1 MKWGEKMNETI
12 NFTNNWFDSVA
23 RENWNQLLPVIQP
36 KKILEIGSYEG
47 ASTCYLIE
55 KMSQNIGDNELEIHC
70 IDTWE
75 GGVEHSQVNMS
86 LVEKRFDSNI
96 ALTIKKCNV
105 SVKIIKHKKRS
116 DLALSFLL
124 SNGME
129 NYFDFA
135 YIDGS
140 HQAPDVLFDAV
151 AGFRLVREGGLIA
164 FDDYLW
170 AEELSTGKDLIRCP
184 KPAIDAFTNLYW
196 KKIKIITAP
205 LYQVYVQKL
214 SS

>member
-1 MKWGEKMNETI
+1 MNETVK
-12 NFTNNWFDSVA
+12 FTNNWFDSVA
-23 RENWNQLLPVIQP
+23 RENWNQLLPLIQP

-55 KMSQNIGDNELEIHC
+55 KMSEYIGNNGLEIHC

-75 GGVEHSQVNMS
+75 GGIEHSHVDMS

-96 ALTIKKCNV
+96 AISIKKFNV
-105 SVKIIKHKKRS
+105 DIKIIKHKKRS
-116 DLALSFLL
+116 DLALSTLL

-170 AEELSTGKDLIRCP
+170 AEELPNGRDLIRCP

-205 LYQVYVQKL
+205 LYQIYVQKL
-214 SS
+214 EC

>member
-1 MKWGEKMNETI
+1 MNDTI

-23 RENWNQLLPVIQP
+23 RENWNQLLPQIQP

-55 KMSQNIGDNELEIHC
+55 KMSENVGVNGLEIHC

-75 GGVEHSQVNMS
+75 GGVEHSHVDMS

-96 ALTIKKCNV
+96 AITKKKFNV
-105 SVKIIKHKKRS
+105 EVKIVKHKKRS
-116 DLALSFLL
+116 DLALSTLL

-170 AEELSTGKDLIRCP
+170 AEELSTGRDLIRCP

-214 SS
+214 TN